1 MAREPGR
8 PALPRRLAAV
18 YVEIGRVYREYWA
31 QILLLAAIVF
41 VPLGLLDAAAS
52 QFDASSVES
61 GDGFKVLVVVAA
73 LGVVTTTGLLG
84 EVFFA
89 GTIALSLTH
98 PEHEQP
104 PPLRELARR
113 IKYGRLIA
121 VDLLYVIVVAIGLI
135 LLIAPGIAAFAL
147 FGLAGPAVELE
158 HRTVRGSFARSFRLV
173 RSDFWLVLLVLL
185 PIEIVGDLVGEA
197 LEHLFHSL
205 LGDHFF
211 STWLSEAASNILTS
225 PFFALA
231 AVVLTTR
238 LITALDGSGPRI
250 RSARVRGDRD
260 LEAIA

>member
-1 MAREPGR
+1 MRREPGQ
-8 PALPRRLAAV
+8 PALPRRVGGV
-18 YVEIGRVYREYWA
+18 YAQIGRVYRDYWA
-31 QILLLAAIVF
+31 QILLLAVIVF
-41 VPLGLLDAAAS
+41 VPLGLLDAAAA
-52 QFDASSVES
+52 QFDSGSLES
-61 GDGFKVLVVVAA
+61 GDGFKILVIVAA
-73 LGVVTTTGLLG
+73 LGAVTTTGLLG

-113 IKYGRLIA
+113 IKYWRLIA
-121 VDLLYVIVVAIGLI
+121 VDLLYVILVAVGLI
-135 LLIAPGIAAFAL
+135 LLIAPGVAAFAFL
-147 FGLAGPAVELE
+147 GLAGPAVELE
-158 HRTVRGSFARSFRLV
+158 HRSVRGSFARSFRLV

-185 PIEIVGDLVGEA
+185 PIEIVGDLIGETV
-197 LEHLFHSL
+197 EHLFHSL

-211 STWLSEAASNILTS
+211 STWLSEAVSNTLTS

-231 AVVLTTR
+231 TVVLTTR

-250 RSARVRGDRD
+250 RSVRGRGKRD